1 MIEIEKFNL
10 FGRPLGA
17 GHPAF
22 VVAEIGFNHN
32 GDVELAKRMIKS
44 AAENGAD
51 AVKLQTFIASEMI
64 SNTLMGDDPDNPGNE
79 IPFYEFFQRYELSR

>member
-32 GDVELAKRMIKS
+32 GDVELGQQ
-44 AAENGAD
+44 N
-51 AVKLQTFIASEMI
+51 V
-64 SNTLMGDDPDNPGNE
+64 P
-79 IPFYEFFQRYELSR
+79 QRF